1 MRLQTTTMLYTI
13 IPNENVRYIK
23 PLPLEAVW
31 KKRTLKKIFT
41 LLKSFES
48 SPAPY
53 YHEILA
59 DIIFDQWGTN
69 NKLVYPP
76 PTFKPSL
83 NEMILSIFIKWMYY
97 TLSFIL
103 IGHFFVGCFAEK
115 NHEK

>member
-23 PLPLEAVW
+23 PLPLESSM
-31 KKRTLKKIFT
+31 KKKNTKKIFT

-59 DIIFDQWGTN
+59 DIIFDQWGTIY
-69 NKLVYPP
+69 KLVHPSSS
-76 PTFKPSL
+76 FKPSP
-83 NEMILSIFIKWMYY
+83 MK
-97 TLSFIL
+97 
-103 IGHFFVGCFAEK
+103 
-115 NHEK
+115 

>member
-31 KKRTLKKIFT
+31 KKKNTKQIFT

-59 DIIFDQWGTN
+59 DIILINGYYLQISTPF
-69 NKLVYPP
+69 L
-76 PTFKPSL
+76 
-83 NEMILSIFIKWMYY
+83 IF
-97 TLSFIL
+97 
-103 IGHFFVGCFAEK
+103 
-115 NHEK
+115 